1 MFKWILQRKKI
12 EWKELLNGILYNTV
26 VFSVFGIC
34 LNVILKLFHTKGS
47 GWYQKAINEQLVKD
61 SFYKEKAG
69 LVIFVMI
76 LIFGIISFFCILAL
90 IFKTRMNLK
99 RTDNIAAY
107 LKVAG
112 YQNGRIVIVLYIGEL
127 ILFFPAGIFSIIFT
141 MLLWNILV
149 QRPEF
154 SELFVLA
161 GTETGYN
168 YFMFFEGIVIMA
180 VIVFLS
186 VLFWNMEQNKKS
198 LVKRL

>member
-12 EWKELLNGILYNTV
+12 EWKELLNGILYNTA

-161 GTETGYN
+161 GTETDYN